1 MSGFP
6 TETYSDNESHS
17 DDESSGCEYISGVPC
32 RYLPNIT
39 ADTDL
44 GVVREYVESDG
55 PITNF
60 DIENIYKHHRLDIF
74 VYLYGES
81 TKARHTQGLLAC
93 SWDLDMELRR
103 AIDHGDIGVIEF
115 LIEQGANPDRP
126 ITGRFNEFPLYH
138 AALRGQ
144 AHVVKLFLDKGYTT
158 NERDVYHAFF
168 RAIVNRHIDVVKV
181 FMEHGC
187 DVHADDDE
195 LIHLSF
201 RAETLDIFKLLTKDG
216 TDIVNDYVCSNI
228 LCEAACENLTDF
240 VVFFLEKKDNG
251 VFNFDIN
258 KAMAKVVKLLGNRYY
273 VCDTT
278 IIKHLIDAGADDS
291 CVPKDILNSLYGYND
306 TKPAMNI

>member
-17 DDESSGCEYISGVPC
+17 DNEFKPAEYISGVPC
-32 RYLPNIT
+32 RYITNIT
-39 ADTDL
+39 ADTDI

-81 TKARHTQGLLAC
+81 TKSRHTQGLLAC
-93 SWDLDMELRR
+93 SWDLDKELLR
-103 AIDHGDIGVIEF
+103 AIDNGDIGVIEF
-115 LIEQGANPDRP
+115 LIEQGADPGHP
-126 ITGRFNEFPLYH
+126 ITGRFDEFPLYH
-138 AALRGQ
+138 AAQRGQ

-158 NERDVYHAFF
+158 SEQDVYHAFF
-168 RAIVNRHIDVVKV
+168 TAIMNRHVDVVKV

-187 DVHADDDE
+187 DVHAEDDE

-216 TDIVNDYVCSNI
+216 TDIVNDYVRSNL
-228 LCEAACENLTDF
+228 LCEAVCENLTDF

-258 KAMAKVVKLLGNRYY
+258 KAMAKAVKLLGSCYY

-291 CVPKDILNSLYGYND
+291 DVPKDVLNSLYGYND